1 VISRLVAAEWLK
13 LRTTRFLWATLP
25 AVVLL
30 GAVAVAG
37 LVLSSEVAGVALLEP
52 TEGVRQ
58 AALHLTSTGAVLV
71 IVLGII
77 VSAGEYRTQTATD
90 TFLTTPR
97 RRRVVAAK
105 LGIGAL
111 LGLGLGA
118 LGAAT
123 GLPIA
128 YLLFEADGAAL
139 PTGSEEVWLTLGG
152 VVLYGALFGVL
163 GVAFGSLVR
172 NQVVAIV
179 SALTFVLL
187 LEQLLAQTA
196 DSVAKWFPGNAGA
209 ALVRAPGEF
218 LAPGAGAAVLLG
230 YTVAIGLAGL
240 IVVIRRD
247 A

>member
-1 VISRLVAAEWLK
+1 MGRLVTAEWLK
-13 LRTTRFLWATLP
+13 LRTTRVLWATVP

-30 GAVAVAG
+30 SAVAVAG

-71 IVLGII
+71 MVLGII

-97 RRRVVAAK
+97 RSRVVAAK
-105 LGIGAL
+105 LASGAI
-111 LGLGLGA
+111 LGLALGA
-118 LGAAT
+118 LGAAI

-128 YLLFEADGAAL
+128 YLWFEAEDAAF
-139 PTGSEEVWLTLGG
+139 PAGSEDVWLTLGG
-152 VVLYGALFGVL
+152 VALYGSLFAIL
-163 GVAFGSLVR
+163 GVAFGSVVR

-179 SALTFVLL
+179 SALAFVLL
-187 LEQLLAQTA
+187 LEQLLTQAGA
-196 DSVAKWFPGNAGA
+196 SMAEWLPGNAGA
-209 ALVRAPGEF
+209 AVVRTPGDF
-218 LAPGAGAAVLLG
+218 LDPGAGAALLLA
-230 YTVAIGLAGL
+230 YALVIALAGV
-240 IVVIRRD
+240 IVVTRRD